1 MNLDAHG
8 GPDPIEELL
17 LTAYPNPERVGCPDR
32 KTLEALGN
40 LARDESDPA
49 WNHIWHCSPCFAEF
63 KVLRDE
69 RWAKQERAR
78 SLRKRQLFVA
88 ALLGVVAVV
97 LLMVFLVSR
106 QNSQR
111 NTAREIATL
120 TLNLYDVEILR
131 GGTADTPV
139 HLPPLPRKLDELRVI
154 LPRFAE
160 PGRYSIAVLKSR
172 ENGSAIALASGTA
185 SSKRGKIE
193 LTVRLDLSAAPPGQ
207 YLLGTRLDDNQ
218 TTFYYPV
225 TVI

>member
-1 MNLDAHG
+1 MGHAGKSQEPAKTAIIRDRPAG
-8 GPDPIEELL
+8 GCGCRPADSVRR
-17 LTAYPNPERVGCPDR
+17 LTPQ
-32 KTLEALGN
+32 
-40 LARDESDPA
+40 
-49 WNHIWHCSPCFAEF
+49 FAIH
-63 KVLRDE
+63 
-69 RWAKQERAR
+69 
-78 SLRKRQLFVA
+78 
-88 ALLGVVAVV
+88 
-97 LLMVFLVSR
+97 
-106 QNSQR
+106 
-111 NTAREIATL
+111 TTREIAAL

-139 HLPPLPRKLDELRVI
+139 HLPPLPRKLDEVRVI

-160 PGRYSIAVLKSR
+160 AGRYSIAVLKSR
-172 ENGSAIALASGTA
+172 ETGSAIALASGTA

>member
-1 MNLDAHG
+1 
-8 GPDPIEELL
+8 
-17 LTAYPNPERVGCPDR
+17 
-32 KTLEALGN
+32 
-40 LARDESDPA
+40 
-49 WNHIWHCSPCFAEF
+49 
-63 KVLRDE
+63 
-69 RWAKQERAR
+69 
-78 SLRKRQLFVA
+78 
-88 ALLGVVAVV
+88 
-97 LLMVFLVSR
+97 
-106 QNSQR
+106 
-111 NTAREIATL
+111 
-120 TLNLYDVEILR
+120 
-131 GGTADTPV
+131 
-139 HLPPLPRKLDELRVI
+139 LRVI